1 MDIQAVLLCGGKG
14 ERLRPFTENIPKPLI
29 QIKNKPILKYIV
41 DHTLFFGINEL
52 IVATGY
58 KSGKI
63 ESYLEDN
70 YLDYNIMI
78 SNSGDVDIIERI
90 KHASHFIKRD
100 FLLIYGDTLSDLNLN
115 DLINYHQ
122 SNRAKV
128 TVTVWPLRSQFG
140 VLELD
145 SDGMISSFL
154 EKPVLDK
161 WINIGYFYFENEV
174 LSWMDR
180 FSKFEDF
187 LHYLVEKKE
196 LNGYKHMGSHIT
208 INTLK
213 ELKEA
218 ELNVEKLQNSI

>member
-14 ERLRPFTENIPKPLI
+14 KRLRPVTETIPKPLI
-29 QIKNKPILKYIV
+29 QIRKKPILSYII
-41 DHTLFFGINEL
+41 DHILFFSIDEI

-58 KSGKI
+58 QSEKI
-63 ESYLEDN
+63 ESYLDKN
-70 YLDYNIMI
+70 HSNLKIII

-90 KHASHFIKRD
+90 KHATHFINRD
-100 FLLIYGDTLSDLNLN
+100 LLLFYGDTLSDVNIN
-115 DLINYHQ
+115 ELIKYHK
-122 SNRAKV
+122 SHLGKA

-140 VLELD
+140 VLDVD
-145 SDGMISSFL
+145 SDGFISSFL

-174 LSWMDR
+174 LSWMDK

-218 ELNVEKLQNSI
+218 ELNVEKLENSN